1 MFREGAVLSRGP
13 ALKAQK
19 HRISRCPYFAND
31 FKTPNSSAFRI
42 LVEKRT
48 RSRGVSSVRC
58 RKEHLYYLILKRSV
72 AKSLR

>member
-1 MFREGAVLSRGP
+1 MYGLRSETNGSVPMFREGAVLSRGP

-48 RSRGVSSVRC
+48 R
-58 RKEHLYYLILKRSV
+58 
-72 AKSLR
+72 